1 MRIWATRFIFAAILG
16 IAQVQPSVADPITV
30 GAPNATFCVPFG
42 CNADSRYQQIYAGSL
57 FSGGFEITGIAF
69 PHTLPSMSQLID
81 PASYHIRLATTS
93 QPVGS
98 ANANFDASVGANATA
113 VFTGP
118 LAGSVEQGASLSF
131 TLPSPFLFNPQS
143 GNLILDVIK
152 TGGVFFGDDGI
163 YLDFSSRMGGQASS
177 LWSEGDGTFGSF
189 PEGGL
194 VTTFSGH
201 GISEVAP
208 TPEPATLL
216 LFGTGLAGG
225 YLARRRV
232 RLVALLPGASSAINQ
247 TAGTG
252 KKQTPA

>member
-1 MRIWATRFIFAAILG
+1 MRIWATRFLFAAILG
-16 IAQVQPSVADPITV
+16 IAQAQPAVADPITV
-30 GAPNATFCVPFG
+30 GALPGATFCVPFG
-42 CNADSRYQQIYAGSL
+42 CNAVSRYQQIYAGSL

-81 PASYHIRLATTS
+81 PANYQIRLATTS

-98 ANANFDASVGANATA
+98 ANANFDASVGADATV

-118 LAGSVEQGASLSF
+118 LAGSVEQGGALSF
-131 TLPSPFLFNPQS
+131 TLPLPFLFNPQD

-163 YLDFSSRMGGQASS
+163 YLDFNSRMGGQSSS
-177 LWSEGDGTFGSF
+177 LWLERDGTVGSF

-194 VTTFSGH
+194 VTTFSGQ
-201 GISEVAP
+201 GISDVSP

-216 LFGTGLAGG
+216 LLGTGLAGG
-225 YLARRRV
+225 YLARRRARPV
-232 RLVALLPGASSAINQ
+232 G
-247 TAGTG
+247 
-252 KKQTPA
+252 